1 MVCVKKGE
9 IMAKRDQV
17 FNELQKI
24 LVEFREEL
32 ENERAAFILKE
43 AQLNINFKGT
53 LEDIVYYQSDRDKIY
68 TMLGYDV
75 EVIGKLGGIF
85 DRLNLKHVGDRD
97 TRIVINLLNGLMRVA
112 YSIQIIFRDILNQT
126 KLDMLKFRDT
136 SDLEKIIQYL
146 VHFIE
151 MVKDLMLQVR
161 VVIAS
166 AASKTN
172 ENDILKELNR
182 VISSPDA
189 KINRGMRNICYLLFD
204 IIELVDLL

>member
-1 MVCVKKGE
+1 
-9 IMAKRDQV
+9 MAKRDQV

-172 ENDILKELNR
+172 ENDILRELNR

>member
-53 LEDIVYYQSDRDKIY
+53 LEDIVYYQSDRDKVY
-68 TMLGYDV
+68 TMLGYDA

-146 VHFIE
+146 VYFIE

-161 VVIAS
+161 VVIVS

-189 KINRGMRNICYLLFD
+189 KLNRGMRNICYLLFD

>member
-172 ENDILKELNR
+172 ENDILRELNR

>member
-1 MVCVKKGE
+1 
-9 IMAKRDQV
+9 MAKRDQV

>member
-1 MVCVKKGE
+1 
-9 IMAKRDQV
+9 MAKRDQV

-53 LEDIVYYQSDRDKIY
+53 LEDIVYYQSDRDKVY
-68 TMLGYDV
+68 TMLGYDA

-146 VHFIE
+146 VYFIE

-161 VVIAS
+161 VVIVS

-189 KINRGMRNICYLLFD
+189 KLNRGMRNICYLLFD